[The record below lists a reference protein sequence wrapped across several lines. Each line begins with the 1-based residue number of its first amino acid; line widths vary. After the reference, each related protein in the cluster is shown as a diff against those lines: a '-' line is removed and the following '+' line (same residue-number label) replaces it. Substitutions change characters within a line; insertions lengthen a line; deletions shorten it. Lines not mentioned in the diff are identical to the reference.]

1 VLQSDNAHCGF
12 IKAYNLLFEDS
23 NKHKDFLATDENIKK
38 NFLNAYKNFQP
49 ILSKAKQK
57 RPGIEKEFLGITK
70 SYLLSRRR
78 DYLLMIKL

>member
-1 VLQSDNAHCGF
+1 MLQSDNAHCGF

-49 ILSKAKQK
+49 ILSKAKQRGQELK
-57 RPGIEKEFLGITK
+57 K
-70 SYLLSRRR
+70 SFWELPNL
-78 DYLLMIKL
+78 IC